1 VTLFSPSSNWGSRSA
16 DTCDGR
22 GCSRSA
28 MEAARDTPFHG
39 RRRSRRDRRRRRQF
53 TLHAEVE
60 SAATAVIAV
69 AGQGDEGFLV
79 AEQLTEKMGH
89 LRLPDESSHC
99 RGQLRSGERPSRR
112 QQSWFCDGAPA
123 QTRRREPCAAS
134 HPSAAT
140 STVSTDG
147 SVMLDATT
155 SSRLSSS
162 VAASSIH
169 VTGCRTAHHAGSR
182 VGAGWGSST
191 INAKVA
197 GEGRL

>member
-1 VTLFSPSSNWGSRSA
+1 VALFSPSGIRGSRSA
-16 DTCDGR
+16 DTCDR
-22 GCSRSA
+22 RWYSRSP
-28 MEAARDTPFHG
+28 MEPACDTPFHG
-39 RRRSRRDRRRRRQF
+39 RRRSRRDRRRRRRF

-112 QQSWFCDGAPA
+112 QRSWFCEGDPA
-123 QTRRREPCAAS
+123 QMRRREPCAAC
-134 HPSAAT
+134 HHAAAA
-140 STVSTDG
+140 SSVSTDS
-147 SVMLDATT
+147 SVMLDSTA

-162 VAASSIH
+162 VAASSLH
-169 VTGCRTAHHAGSR
+169 VAGFRTAHHAGSR
-182 VGAGWGSST
+182 VGTGWGSST
-191 INAKVA
+191 INSKVA

>member
-1 VTLFSPSSNWGSRSA
+1 
-16 DTCDGR
+16 
-22 GCSRSA
+22 
-28 MEAARDTPFHG
+28 MEAACDTPFHG
-39 RRRSRRDRRRRRQF
+39 HRRDRRRRRRF